1 MNKKQDVE
9 IRYFG
14 YDYCNHHFINSQ
26 EMRDFLAEHDYLKIA
41 VGTIDEETGEETL
54 KPLTFPITGDDAN
67 SPIMILDTR
76 LDREEMDIE
85 EREANALFIH
95 HEDDAYAFNPSP
107 EFMEILKMM
116 QADYAKREE
125 ELFDDVSTC
134 DYEGERWNWEFDFT
148 TGTYIKPTD

>member
-1 MNKKQDVE
+1 MNSKKDVE

-14 YDYCNHHFINSQ
+14 YDYCDHHFINSQ

-67 SPIMILDTR
+67 NPIMILDTR
-76 LDREEMDIE
+76 LDREEMDTV

-95 HEDDAYAFNPSP
+95 HEDAAYASNPSP

-116 QADYAKREE
+116 QADFIKNG
-125 ELFDDVSTC
+125 D
-134 DYEGERWNWEFDFT
+134 EFYLEYLD
-148 TGTYIKPTD
+148 